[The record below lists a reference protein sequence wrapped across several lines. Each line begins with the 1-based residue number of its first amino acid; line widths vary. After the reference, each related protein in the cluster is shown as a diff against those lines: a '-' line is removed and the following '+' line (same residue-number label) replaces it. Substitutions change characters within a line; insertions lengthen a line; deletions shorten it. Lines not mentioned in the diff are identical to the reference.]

1 MEESLRWW
9 WSYYVSKREIE
20 KMRKN
25 MKKVPIIQKKSELYH
40 KNQDQEAEL
49 FIDDS
54 LKNAIISDYKVWV
67 DNNIDNYWHNIWLR
81 NKIISKIKNL
91 LFKKHNGD

>member
-1 MEESLRWW
+1 
-9 WSYYVSKREIE
+9 
-20 KMRKN
+20 
-25 MKKVPIIQKKSELYH
+25 LYH

-54 LKNAIISDYKVWV
+54 LKNTIISDNVIWV
-67 DNNIDNYWHNIWLR
+67 DNNMGNNWHNKWLR
-81 NKIISKIKNL
+81 NHLISKIKNL

>member
-1 MEESLRWW
+1 MEESLRWG

-54 LKNAIISDYKVWV
+54 LKNAIIIDNKVWG
-67 DNNIDNYWHNIWLR
+67 DNNIENYWNNAWLR
-81 NKIISKIKNL
+81 NNIISKIKNL

>member
-1 MEESLRWW
+1 MEESLRWGW
-9 WSYYVSKREIE
+9 TYYVSKREIE

-54 LKNAIISDYKVWV
+54 LKNTIISDNVIWV
-67 DNNIDNYWHNIWLR
+67 DNNMGNNWHNKWLR
-81 NKIISKIKNL
+81 NHLISKIKNL